1 MKESFNISEPIVI
14 SREVIESKP
23 NPEELHS
30 AKSAFSRRFHD
41 QFLTDVVATVKNPD
55 GSTEEMY
62 DVIPTEGAERF
73 AEGLKVFFSE
83 VQQAYDSYWE
93 TEISK
98 TGNQFNKGNI
108 LRDEQLAEFNDERI
122 RERGWFDRDTLL
134 FIQLAF
140 DLYVTIRGLRPD
152 KIITLVNGAVRLHAL
167 CQTLGF
173 DSSNYL
179 SIHRDI
185 QKYDYRKNL
194 TVGPVYEGEPIGPGS
209 KVLMLEDT
217 SSLEEYRT
225 YKEAREWLKKQQVV
239 EAPVFLEFVTSLD
252 ESAASY
258 KMGSNEKRIEIQD
271 ELNKENCY
279 NSFSRGE
286 PDPDSSFWTDTHNPI
301 LGIIKEQ
308 PEMYDEFFD
317 FIKNKAS
324 NN

>member
-1 MKESFNISEPIVI
+1 MKESFNVSEPIVI

-73 AEGLKVFFSE
+73 VEGLKVFFSE

-98 TGNQFNKGNI
+98 TGNQFHKGSIIRN
-108 LRDEQLAEFNDERI
+108 EQLAEFNDAKI
-122 RERGWFDRDTLL
+122 RETGWFDRDTVD
-134 FIQLAF
+134 FIHLAF
-140 DLYVTIRGLRPD
+140 DLFVTIRKLQPD
-152 KIITLVNGAVRLHAL
+152 KIIVLVNGAARLRAL
-167 CQTLGF
+167 CQALGF
-173 DSSNYL
+173 DSNNYL
-179 SIHRDI
+179 SIHRNID
-185 QKYDYRKNL
+185 QHDYRKNL
-194 TVGPVYEGEPIGPGS
+194 AKDSVYEGEPVTAGS
-209 KVLMLEDT
+209 RVLLLEDT

-225 YKEAREWLKKQQVV
+225 YKEAREWLKKRGVLEV
-239 EAPVFLEFVTSLD
+239 SVFLEFVTPLD
-252 ESAASY
+252 ESAVSY
-258 KMGSNEKRIEIQD
+258 AMGTNEKRIEIQD

-301 LGIIKEQ
+301 LRIIKEQ
-308 PEMYDEFFD
+308 PEIYDEFFD
-317 FIKNKAS
+317 FIKSKVS
-324 NN
+324 N